1 MWGTSCFLNEAGETL
16 NTNDFEPEVVNAFK
30 TVGDCIIE
38 GHERDEKVL
47 ALSNRGLAQLKE
59 IISAIGEYML
69 KIRKT
74 FNCITRHSHGPH
86 HLGWSRLMSEIHRSK
101 AAFQLIQN
109 NKHRSETRNENE
121 AKWKLAPACHTMT
134 PKRWDRVY
142 KNIHSMRCNLRIK
155 YEEWRIAW
163 GRQELNRDKA
173 HYMGFGSNN
182 TCCSYCNGSVETE
195 LHLYTQCNRTEE
207 FWVQTRKW
215 TFMNWGVLPQI
226 KLQCTRLFGMESERP
241 EDLLNIYYRSV
252 RYTIY
257 RGRESRHA
265 PNKDFFEGLMLDE
278 LKKKYSGSRLL
289 KYQQYTT
296 EKVAIQWYKRMLT
309 NYPLNIM

>member
-1 MWGTSCFLNEAGETL
+1 MLGGHYWYTILTCLGFL
-16 NTNDFEPEVVNAFK
+16 
-30 TVGDCIIE
+30 
-38 GHERDEKVL
+38 
-47 ALSNRGLAQLKE
+47 
-59 IISAIGEYML
+59 
-69 KIRKT
+69 
-74 FNCITRHSHGPH
+74 
-86 HLGWSRLMSEIHRSK
+86 
-101 AAFQLIQN
+101 
-109 NKHRSETRNENE
+109 
-121 AKWKLAPACHTMT
+121 
-134 PKRWDRVY
+134 
-142 KNIHSMRCNLRIK
+142 RCNLRIK

-278 LKKKYSGSRLL
+278 LKKKYSGNRLL
-289 KYQQYTT
+289 KYQRYAT
-296 EKVAIQWYKRMLT
+296 ENVAIQWYKRMLT
-309 NYPLNIM
+309 NYPLNLM